1 MTAAENIKSNL
12 MAAIRYVETKKHRF
26 TRNPGRDFTRNR
38 KLGMGDTITAL
49 ISMNGGTL
57 QRELHKYAAAGGAE
71 ISPSAFCQSRAK
83 IKPEAFAVVFHR
95 FNQSCKD
102 NKTTTYMLL
111 MVLVSIWQGTPALH
125 ALSVTKVTWKDIVN
139 SI

>member
-26 TRNPGRDFTRNR
+26 TRNPGMDFTRNR

-57 QRELHKYAAAGGAE
+57 QRELLLCFTASTNHARTTRL
-71 ISPSAFCQSRAK
+71 I
-83 IKPEAFAVVFHR
+83 EA
-95 FNQSCKD
+95 
-102 NKTTTYMLL
+102 TTYMLL